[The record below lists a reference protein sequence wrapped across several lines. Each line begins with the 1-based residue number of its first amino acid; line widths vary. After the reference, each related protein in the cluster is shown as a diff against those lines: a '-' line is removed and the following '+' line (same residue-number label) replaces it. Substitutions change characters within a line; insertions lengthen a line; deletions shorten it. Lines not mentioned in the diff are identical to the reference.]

1 MNNNIKLPVVKF
13 ESTNE
18 TLENTNFKK
27 VKIYIMHTGE
37 NLNGSVFTVDS
48 INKSIDTLSNIPILA
63 YVVKEDSQNKDFAGH
78 ETDFDIFTDEDGVIK
93 VKEYYLEQPI
103 GVIPETNDYFME
115 EIDGETYLGCYGYIW
130 KCYSNDA
137 YDILEEDQE
146 KEISM
151 EILIRNC
158 TYDRKGRC
166 HINSFEFLGI
176 TCLGANVPG
185 AMGANCTIN
194 MSFSTDE
201 ENQEFFKSV
210 DKLNKLLKCQRE
222 EGLSVDNIEKK
233 EFAEDEVCPEC
244 GKNPCECDDMEDDV
258 EENACGKKKC
268 STEDSDDNACKTK
281 KCSED
286 DVEENACGKKKC
298 STEDSDDN
306 ACKTK
311 KCEVEDSEDEACKTK
326 KCSEDEVDENAC
338 KTKKCS
344 EDDVEE
350 NACGGKKKNNEVED
364 SEDEACKKKCST
376 EDSEDNACKTKK
388 CSEDDVEENACGKK
402 NKCEVEDSD
411 DNACGK
417 KKNNEV
423 EDSEDEACKTKKCSV
438 ETEEFAL
445 SLNNTFRAIRRCLD
459 SYTYEYTS
467 FWGDT
472 YTCKKYYV
480 EDLIPTESIA
490 IVYDEE
496 EGINYGIKYALDNDD
511 VVLSMDDKRVYI
523 QEWRAKEAGFSKFEC
538 DDKSKAKEEIFK
550 AVGEELKEL
559 REFKANVEAQEAKA
573 EFDAEVKAVLSKF
586 NFEEEEISDLVEKV
600 YNKSMDLEMFET
612 FLFALEA
619 KKTRAEKE
627 KFSAREKEN
636 SLGVVDLNEV
646 KEEPK
651 TKYSNI
657 LEKYG
662 KKNK

>member
-1 MNNNIKLPVVKF
+1 MNNNLKLPVVKF

-37 NLNGSVFTVDS
+37 NLNGSVFTTDS
-48 INKSIDTLSNIPILA
+48 INKSINTLSNIPILA

-185 AMGANCTIN
+185 AMGDKCTIN

-222 EGLSVDNIEKK
+222 EGLSVENIENKV
-233 EFAEDEVCPEC
+233 FAEDEVCPEC
-244 GKNPCECDDMEDDV
+244 GKNPCECDDM
-258 EENACGKKKC
+258 
-268 STEDSDDNACKTK
+268 
-281 KCSED
+281 ED

-364 SEDEACKKKCST
+364 SEDEACKKKCS
-376 EDSEDNACKTKK
+376 
-388 CSEDDVEENACGKK
+388 
-402 NKCEVEDSD
+402 
-411 DNACGK
+411 
-417 KKNNEV
+417 
-423 EDSEDEACKTKKCSV
+423 V

-511 VVLSMDDKRVYI
+511 VVLSIDDKKVYI

-636 SLGVVDLNEV
+636 SIGVVDLNEV

>member
-1 MNNNIKLPVVKF
+1 MNNNLKLPVVKF

-185 AMGANCTIN
+185 AMGDKCTIN

-244 GKNPCECDDMEDDV
+244 GKNPCECDDM
-258 EENACGKKKC
+258 
-268 STEDSDDNACKTK
+268 
-281 KCSED
+281 ED

-511 VVLSMDDKRVYI
+511 VVLSIDDKKVYI

-636 SLGVVDLNEV
+636 SIGVVDLNEV

>member
-185 AMGANCTIN
+185 AMGDKCTIN

-222 EGLSVDNIEKK
+222 EGLSVENIENKV
-233 EFAEDEVCPEC
+233 FAEDEVCPEC

-268 STEDSDDNACKTK
+268 STEDSDD
-281 KCSED
+281 
-286 DVEENACGKKKC
+286 
-298 STEDSDDN
+298 
-306 ACKTK
+306 
-311 KCEVEDSEDEACKTK
+311 
-326 KCSEDEVDENAC
+326 NAC

-511 VVLSMDDKRVYI
+511 VVLSIDDKKVYI

-619 KKTRAEKE
+619 KKNRAEKE

-636 SLGVVDLNEV
+636 SIGVVDLNEV

>member
-13 ESTNE
+13 ETTNE

-37 NLNGSVFTVDS
+37 NLNGSVFTTDS
-48 INKSIDTLSNIPILA
+48 INKSINTLSNIPILA
-63 YVVKEDSQNKDFAGH
+63 YVVKEDSQNKDYGGH
-78 ETDFDIFTDEDGVIK
+78 ETDFDIFTDSDGKIK

-115 EIDGETYLGCYGYIW
+115 EINGETYLGCYGYIW

-158 TYDRKGRC
+158 TYDRKGLC
-166 HINSFEFLGI
+166 HVNSFEFLGI

-185 AMGANCTIN
+185 AMGDKCTIN

-222 EGLSVDNIEKK
+222 EGLSVENIEKK
-233 EFAEDEVCPEC
+233 DFAEEEVCPEC
-244 GKNPCECDDMEDDV
+244 GKNPCECDI
-258 EENACGKKKC
+258 EE
-268 STEDSDDNACKTK
+268 NACKTK

-286 DVEENACGKKKC
+286 EVDENACKTKKC
-298 STEDSDDN
+298 EVEDSDDN

-311 KCEVEDSEDEACKTK
+311 KCEVEDSDDNACKK

-376 EDSEDNACKTKK
+376 EDSDDNACKTK
-388 CSEDDVEENACGKK
+388 
-402 NKCEVEDSD
+402 KCEVEDSD
-411 DNACGK
+411 DNACK
-417 KKNNEV
+417 KKCEV

-445 SLNNTFRAIRRCLD
+445 SLNNTFRAIRKCLD

-480 EDLIPTESIA
+480 EDLIPTESVA

-496 EGINYGIKYALDNDD
+496 EGMNYGIKYSLDNDD
-511 VVLSMDDKRVYI
+511 VVLNMNDKKVYI
-523 QEWRAKEAGFSKFEC
+523 QEWRVKEEGFSKFEC
-538 DDKSKAKEEIFK
+538 DDKSKAKEEIFEAIGK
-550 AVGEELKEL
+550 ELKEL
-559 REFKANVEAQEAKA
+559 REFKADVEDKEAKA
-573 EFDAEVKAVLSKF
+573 EFDAQVEGVLAKF
-586 NFEEEEISDLVEKV
+586 NFEEEEVSDLVEKV
-600 YNKSMDLEMFET
+600 YNKSIDLEMFET

-627 KFSAREKEN
+627 KFSAREREN
-636 SLGVVDLNEV
+636 SLGIVDFNEAN
-646 KEEPK
+646 EEPK
-651 TKYSNI
+651 QKYSNI
-657 LEKYG
+657 LDEYG

>member
-13 ESTNE
+13 ETTNE

-93 VKEYYLEQPI
+93 IKEYYLEQPI

-185 AMGANCTIN
+185 AMGDKCTIN

-222 EGLSVDNIEKK
+222 EGLSVENIENKV
-233 EFAEDEVCPEC
+233 FAEDEVCPEC

-268 STEDSDDNACKTK
+268 STEDSEDNACKT
-281 KCSED
+281 
-286 DVEENACGKKKC
+286 KKC

-326 KCSEDEVDENAC
+326 KCSEDEVDE
-338 KTKKCS
+338 
-344 EDDVEE
+344 
-350 NACGGKKKNNEVED
+350 
-364 SEDEACKKKCST
+364 
-376 EDSEDNACKTKK
+376 NACKTKK

-511 VVLSMDDKRVYI
+511 VVLSIDDKKVYI

-619 KKTRAEKE
+619 KKNRAEKE

-636 SLGVVDLNEV
+636 SIGVVDLNEV

>member
-1 MNNNIKLPVVKF
+1 
-13 ESTNE
+13 
-18 TLENTNFKK
+18 
-27 VKIYIMHTGE
+27 
-37 NLNGSVFTVDS
+37 
-48 INKSIDTLSNIPILA
+48 
-63 YVVKEDSQNKDFAGH
+63 
-78 ETDFDIFTDEDGVIK
+78 
-93 VKEYYLEQPI
+93 
-103 GVIPETNDYFME
+103 
-115 EIDGETYLGCYGYIW
+115 
-130 KCYSNDA
+130 
-137 YDILEEDQE
+137 
-146 KEISM
+146 
-151 EILIRNC
+151 
-158 TYDRKGRC
+158 
-166 HINSFEFLGI
+166 
-176 TCLGANVPG
+176 
-185 AMGANCTIN
+185 MGDKCTIN

-258 EENACGKKKC
+258 E
-268 STEDSDDNACKTK
+268 D
-281 KCSED
+281 
-286 DVEENACGKKKC
+286 NACGKKKC

-311 KCEVEDSEDEACKTK
+311 KCEVEDSEDNACKTK
-326 KCSEDEVDENAC
+326 KCEVEDSEDEAC
-338 KTKKCS
+338 KKKCS

-364 SEDEACKKKCST
+364 SEDEACKKKCEV
-376 EDSEDNACKTKK
+376 EDS
-388 CSEDDVEENACGKK
+388 EENACGKK
-402 NKCEVEDSD
+402 NKCEVEDS
-411 DNACGK
+411 
-417 KKNNEV
+417 
-423 EDSEDEACKTKKCSV
+423 EDEACKKKCSV

-472 YTCKKYYV
+472 YTCPKYYV

-523 QEWRAKEAGFSKFEC
+523 QEWRAKEEGFSKFEC

-619 KKTRAEKE
+619 KKNRAEKE

-636 SLGVVDLNEV
+636 SLGVVDFNEV

>member
-1 MNNNIKLPVVKF
+1 
-13 ESTNE
+13 
-18 TLENTNFKK
+18 
-27 VKIYIMHTGE
+27 
-37 NLNGSVFTVDS
+37 
-48 INKSIDTLSNIPILA
+48 
-63 YVVKEDSQNKDFAGH
+63 
-78 ETDFDIFTDEDGVIK
+78 
-93 VKEYYLEQPI
+93 
-103 GVIPETNDYFME
+103 
-115 EIDGETYLGCYGYIW
+115 
-130 KCYSNDA
+130 
-137 YDILEEDQE
+137 
-146 KEISM
+146 
-151 EILIRNC
+151 
-158 TYDRKGRC
+158 
-166 HINSFEFLGI
+166 
-176 TCLGANVPG
+176 
-185 AMGANCTIN
+185 MGDKCTIN

-222 EGLSVDNIEKK
+222 EGLSVENIEKK
-233 EFAEDEVCPEC
+233 DFAEEEVCPEC
-244 GKNPCECDDMEDDV
+244 GKNPCECDI
-258 EENACGKKKC
+258 EE
-268 STEDSDDNACKTK
+268 NACKTK
-281 KCSED
+281 KCEVEDSED
-286 DVEENACGKKKC
+286 EACKTKKC

-311 KCEVEDSEDEACKTK
+311 KCEVEDSDDNACKK

-376 EDSEDNACKTKK
+376 EDSDDNACKTK
-388 CSEDDVEENACGKK
+388 
-402 NKCEVEDSD
+402 KCEVEDSD
-411 DNACGK
+411 DNACK
-417 KKNNEV
+417 KKCEV

-445 SLNNTFRAIRRCLD
+445 SLNNTFRAIRKCLD

-480 EDLIPTESIA
+480 EDLIPTESVA

-496 EGINYGIKYALDNDD
+496 EGMNYGIKYSLDNDD
-511 VVLSMDDKRVYI
+511 VVLNMNDKKVYI
-523 QEWRAKEAGFSKFEC
+523 QEWRVKEEGFSKFEC
-538 DDKSKAKEEIFK
+538 DDKSKAKEEIFE
-550 AVGEELKEL
+550 AVGKELKEL
-559 REFKANVEAQEAKA
+559 REFKADVEDKEAKA
-573 EFDAEVKAVLSKF
+573 EFDAQVEDVLAKF
-586 NFEEEEISDLVEKV
+586 NFEEEEVSDLVEKV
-600 YNKSMDLEMFET
+600 YNKSIDLEMFET

-636 SLGVVDLNEV
+636 SLGVVDFNEAN
-646 KEEPK
+646 EEPK
-651 TKYSNI
+651 QKYSNI

>member
-1 MNNNIKLPVVKF
+1 MNNNLKLPVVKF

-185 AMGANCTIN
+185 AMGDKCTIN

-222 EGLSVDNIEKK
+222 EGLSVENIENKV
-233 EFAEDEVCPEC
+233 FAEDEVCPEC

-268 STEDSDDNACKTK
+268 STEDSDDN
-281 KCSED
+281 
-286 DVEENACGKKKC
+286 
-298 STEDSDDN
+298 
-306 ACKTK
+306 
-311 KCEVEDSEDEACKTK
+311 ACKTK

-523 QEWRAKEAGFSKFEC
+523 QEWRAKEEGFSKFEC

-619 KKTRAEKE
+619 KKNRAEKE

-636 SLGVVDLNEV
+636 SIGVVDLNEV

>member
-1 MNNNIKLPVVKF
+1 MNNNLKLPVVKF

-185 AMGANCTIN
+185 AMGDKCTIN

-222 EGLSVDNIEKK
+222 EGLSVENIEKK
-233 EFAEDEVCPEC
+233 VFAEDEVCPEC
-244 GKNPCECDDMEDDV
+244 GKNPCECDDV
-258 EENACGKKKC
+258 
-268 STEDSDDNACKTK
+268 
-281 KCSED
+281 
-286 DVEENACGKKKC
+286 
-298 STEDSDDN
+298 
-306 ACKTK
+306 
-311 KCEVEDSEDEACKTK
+311 
-326 KCSEDEVDENAC
+326 
-338 KTKKCS
+338 

-364 SEDEACKKKCST
+364 SDDNACGKKKKCST
-376 EDSEDNACKTKK
+376 EDSEDDKEDDVEDKEDEACKTKKCSTEDKEEDKEEKCSVEDSDDNACKTKK
-388 CSEDDVEENACGKK
+388 CSEDKEDEEDDVEENACGKK
-402 NKCEVEDSD
+402 KKC
-411 DNACGK
+411 
-417 KKNNEV
+417 EV

-472 YTCKKYYV
+472 YTCPKYYV

-490 IVYDEE
+490 VVYDEE

-523 QEWRAKEAGFSKFEC
+523 QEWRAKEEGFSKFEC

-573 EFDAEVKAVLSKF
+573 EFDAEVKAVLAKF

-619 KKTRAEKE
+619 KKNRAEKE

-636 SLGVVDLNEV
+636 SIGVVDFNEV

>member
-1 MNNNIKLPVVKF
+1 
-13 ESTNE
+13 
-18 TLENTNFKK
+18 
-27 VKIYIMHTGE
+27 
-37 NLNGSVFTVDS
+37 
-48 INKSIDTLSNIPILA
+48 
-63 YVVKEDSQNKDFAGH
+63 
-78 ETDFDIFTDEDGVIK
+78 
-93 VKEYYLEQPI
+93 
-103 GVIPETNDYFME
+103 
-115 EIDGETYLGCYGYIW
+115 
-130 KCYSNDA
+130 
-137 YDILEEDQE
+137 
-146 KEISM
+146 
-151 EILIRNC
+151 
-158 TYDRKGRC
+158 
-166 HINSFEFLGI
+166 
-176 TCLGANVPG
+176 
-185 AMGANCTIN
+185 MGANCTIN

-222 EGLSVDNIEKK
+222 EGLSVENIENKV
-233 EFAEDEVCPEC
+233 FAEDEVCPEC

-281 KCSED
+281 KCEVEDSED
-286 DVEENACGKKKC
+286 EACKTKKC

-311 KCEVEDSEDEACKTK
+311 KCSKDKEDE
-326 KCSEDEVDENAC
+326 
-338 KTKKCS
+338 
-344 EDDVEE
+344 
-350 NACGGKKKNNEVED
+350 
-364 SEDEACKKKCST
+364 
-376 EDSEDNACKTKK
+376 
-388 CSEDDVEENACGKK
+388 EDDVEENACGKK
-402 NKCEVEDSD
+402 KKCEVEDSD

-472 YTCKKYYV
+472 YTCPKYYV

-490 IVYDEE
+490 VVYDEE

-523 QEWRAKEAGFSKFEC
+523 QEWRAKEEGFSKFEC

-586 NFEEEEISDLVEKV
+586 NFEEEEIV
-600 YNKSMDLEMFET
+600 
-612 FLFALEA
+612 
-619 KKTRAEKE
+619 R
-627 KFSAREKEN
+627 
-636 SLGVVDLNEV
+636 
-646 KEEPK
+646 
-651 TKYSNI
+651 I
-657 LEKYG
+657 
-662 KKNK
+662 

>member
-48 INKSIDTLSNIPILA
+48 INKSINTLSNIPILA

-185 AMGANCTIN
+185 AMGDKCTIN

-222 EGLSVDNIEKK
+222 EGLSVENIEKK
-233 EFAEDEVCPEC
+233 DFAEEEVCPEC
-244 GKNPCECDDMEDDV
+244 GKNPCECDI
-258 EENACGKKKC
+258 EE
-268 STEDSDDNACKTK
+268 
-281 KCSED
+281 
-286 DVEENACGKKKC
+286 
-298 STEDSDDN
+298 N

-311 KCEVEDSEDEACKTK
+311 KCEVEDSEDEACKTKKCSVEDSDDNACKTKKCEVEDSDDNACKK

-376 EDSEDNACKTKK
+376 EDSDDNACKTKK
-388 CSEDDVEENACGKK
+388 CSEDEVDENACKTKK
-402 NKCEVEDSD
+402 C
-411 DNACGK
+411 
-417 KKNNEV
+417 EV

-445 SLNNTFRAIRRCLD
+445 SLNNTFRAIRKCLD

-480 EDLIPTESIA
+480 EDLIPTESVA

-496 EGINYGIKYALDNDD
+496 EGINYGIKYSLDNDD
-511 VVLSMDDKRVYI
+511 VVLNMNDKKVYI
-523 QEWRAKEAGFSKFEC
+523 QEWRVKEEGFSKFEC
-538 DDKSKAKEEIFK
+538 DDKSKAKEEIFE
-550 AVGEELKEL
+550 AVGKELKEL
-559 REFKANVEAQEAKA
+559 REFKADVEDKEAKA
-573 EFDAEVKAVLSKF
+573 EFDAQVEGVLAKF
-586 NFEEEEISDLVEKV
+586 NFEEEEVSDLVEKV
-600 YNKSMDLEMFET
+600 YNKSIDLEMFET

-627 KFSAREKEN
+627 KFSAREREN
-636 SLGVVDLNEV
+636 SLGIVDFNEAN
-646 KEEPK
+646 EEPK
-651 TKYSNI
+651 QKYSNI
-657 LEKYG
+657 LDEYG

>member
-1 MNNNIKLPVVKF
+1 MNNNLKLPVVKF

-185 AMGANCTIN
+185 AMGDKCTIN

-222 EGLSVDNIEKK
+222 EGLSVENIENKV
-233 EFAEDEVCPEC
+233 FAEDEVCPEC

-268 STEDSDDNACKTK
+268 STEDSDD
-281 KCSED
+281 
-286 DVEENACGKKKC
+286 
-298 STEDSDDN
+298 
-306 ACKTK
+306 
-311 KCEVEDSEDEACKTK
+311 
-326 KCSEDEVDENAC
+326 NAC

-511 VVLSMDDKRVYI
+511 VVLSIDDKRVYI
-523 QEWRAKEAGFSKFEC
+523 QEWRAKEEGFSKFEC

-559 REFKANVEAQEAKA
+559 REFKANVEAQESKA

-619 KKTRAEKE
+619 KKNRAEKE

-636 SLGVVDLNEV
+636 SIGVVDLNEV

>member
-1 MNNNIKLPVVKF
+1 
-13 ESTNE
+13 
-18 TLENTNFKK
+18 
-27 VKIYIMHTGE
+27 
-37 NLNGSVFTVDS
+37 
-48 INKSIDTLSNIPILA
+48 
-63 YVVKEDSQNKDFAGH
+63 
-78 ETDFDIFTDEDGVIK
+78 
-93 VKEYYLEQPI
+93 
-103 GVIPETNDYFME
+103 
-115 EIDGETYLGCYGYIW
+115 
-130 KCYSNDA
+130 
-137 YDILEEDQE
+137 
-146 KEISM
+146 
-151 EILIRNC
+151 
-158 TYDRKGRC
+158 
-166 HINSFEFLGI
+166 
-176 TCLGANVPG
+176 
-185 AMGANCTIN
+185 MGDKCTIN

-258 EENACGKKKC
+258 EDNACGKKKC
-268 STEDSDDNACKTK
+268 STEDS
-281 KCSED
+281 ED
-286 DVEENACGKKKC
+286 E
-298 STEDSDDN
+298 

-376 EDSEDNACKTKK
+376 EDSDDNACKTKK
-388 CSEDDVEENACGKK
+388 CSEDDVDENACGKK
-402 NKCEVEDSD
+402 NKCEVEDS
-411 DNACGK
+411 
-417 KKNNEV
+417 
-423 EDSEDEACKTKKCSV
+423 EDEACKKKCSV

-472 YTCKKYYV
+472 YTCPKYYV

-490 IVYDEE
+490 VVYDEE

-511 VVLSMDDKRVYI
+511 VVLNMDDKKVYI
-523 QEWRAKEAGFSKFEC
+523 QEWRAKEEGFSKFEC

-559 REFKANVEAQEAKA
+559 REFKADIEAKEAKA
-573 EFDAEVKAVLSKF
+573 EFDAEVEAVLAKF

-619 KKTRAEKE
+619 KKNRAEKE

-636 SLGVVDLNEV
+636 SLGVVDFNEV

>member
-1 MNNNIKLPVVKF
+1 MNNNLKLPVVKF

-185 AMGANCTIN
+185 AMGDKCTIN

-222 EGLSVDNIEKK
+222 EGLSVENIENKV
-233 EFAEDEVCPEC
+233 FAEDEVCPEC

-268 STEDSDDNACKTK
+268 STEDSD
-281 KCSED
+281 
-286 DVEENACGKKKC
+286 EN
-298 STEDSDDN
+298 
-306 ACKTK
+306 
-311 KCEVEDSEDEACKTK
+311 ACKTK

-388 CSEDDVEENACGKK
+388 CSEDDVEENACGGKKK
-402 NKCEVEDSD
+402 NNEVEDSD

-511 VVLSMDDKRVYI
+511 VVLSIDDKKVYI

-559 REFKANVEAQEAKA
+559 REFKADIEAKEAKA
-573 EFDAEVKAVLSKF
+573 EFDAEVEAVLAKF

-619 KKTRAEKE
+619 KKNRAEKE

-636 SLGVVDLNEV
+636 SIGVVDLNEV

>member
-1 MNNNIKLPVVKF
+1 
-13 ESTNE
+13 
-18 TLENTNFKK
+18 
-27 VKIYIMHTGE
+27 
-37 NLNGSVFTVDS
+37 
-48 INKSIDTLSNIPILA
+48 
-63 YVVKEDSQNKDFAGH
+63 
-78 ETDFDIFTDEDGVIK
+78 
-93 VKEYYLEQPI
+93 
-103 GVIPETNDYFME
+103 
-115 EIDGETYLGCYGYIW
+115 
-130 KCYSNDA
+130 
-137 YDILEEDQE
+137 
-146 KEISM
+146 
-151 EILIRNC
+151 
-158 TYDRKGRC
+158 
-166 HINSFEFLGI
+166 
-176 TCLGANVPG
+176 
-185 AMGANCTIN
+185 MGDKCTIN

-222 EGLSVDNIEKK
+222 EGLSVENIEKK
-233 EFAEDEVCPEC
+233 VFAEDEVCPEC
-244 GKNPCECDDMEDDV
+244 GKNPCECDDM
-258 EENACGKKKC
+258 
-268 STEDSDDNACKTK
+268 
-281 KCSED
+281 ED

-388 CSEDDVEENACGKK
+388 CSEDDVEENACKPKK
-402 NKCEVEDSD
+402 C
-411 DNACGK
+411 
-417 KKNNEV
+417 EV

-472 YTCKKYYV
+472 YTCPKYYV

-490 IVYDEE
+490 VVYDEE

-619 KKTRAEKE
+619 KKNRAEKE

-636 SLGVVDLNEV
+636 SIGVVDLNEV

>member
-1 MNNNIKLPVVKF
+1 MNNNLKLPVVKF

-185 AMGANCTIN
+185 AMGDKCTIN

-222 EGLSVDNIEKK
+222 EGLSVENIENKV
-233 EFAEDEVCPEC
+233 FAEDEVCPEC
-244 GKNPCECDDMEDDV
+244 GKNPCECDDM
-258 EENACGKKKC
+258 
-268 STEDSDDNACKTK
+268 
-281 KCSED
+281 ED

-350 NACGGKKKNNEVED
+350 NACGGKKKNNEV
-364 SEDEACKKKCST
+364 

-511 VVLSMDDKRVYI
+511 VVLSIDDKKVYI

-619 KKTRAEKE
+619 KKNRAEKE

-636 SLGVVDLNEV
+636 SLGVVDFNEV

>member
-1 MNNNIKLPVVKF
+1 
-13 ESTNE
+13 
-18 TLENTNFKK
+18 
-27 VKIYIMHTGE
+27 
-37 NLNGSVFTVDS
+37 
-48 INKSIDTLSNIPILA
+48 
-63 YVVKEDSQNKDFAGH
+63 
-78 ETDFDIFTDEDGVIK
+78 
-93 VKEYYLEQPI
+93 
-103 GVIPETNDYFME
+103 
-115 EIDGETYLGCYGYIW
+115 
-130 KCYSNDA
+130 
-137 YDILEEDQE
+137 
-146 KEISM
+146 
-151 EILIRNC
+151 
-158 TYDRKGRC
+158 
-166 HINSFEFLGI
+166 
-176 TCLGANVPG
+176 
-185 AMGANCTIN
+185 MGDKCTIN

-222 EGLSVDNIEKK
+222 EGLSVENIENKV
-233 EFAEDEVCPEC
+233 FAEDEVCPEC

-281 KCSED
+281 KC
-286 DVEENACGKKKC
+286 
-298 STEDSDDN
+298 
-306 ACKTK
+306 
-311 KCEVEDSEDEACKTK
+311 EVEDSEDNACKTK

-350 NACGGKKKNNEVED
+350 NACGSKKKNNEVED

-388 CSEDDVEENACGKK
+388 CSEDDVDENACGKK
-402 NKCEVEDSD
+402 NKCEVEDS
-411 DNACGK
+411 
-417 KKNNEV
+417 
-423 EDSEDEACKTKKCSV
+423 EDEACKKKCSV

-445 SLNNTFRAIRRCLD
+445 SLNNTFRAIRKCLD

-472 YTCKKYYV
+472 YTCPKYYV

-490 IVYDEE
+490 VVYDEE

-511 VVLSMDDKRVYI
+511 VVLSIDDKKVYI
-523 QEWRAKEAGFSKFEC
+523 QEWRVKEEGFSKFEC

-559 REFKANVEAQEAKA
+559 REFKANIEAKEEKA
-573 EFDAEVKAVLSKF
+573 QFDAEVEAVLAKF

-600 YNKSMDLEMFET
+600 YNKSIDLEMFET

-627 KFSAREKEN
+627 KFSAREREN
-636 SLGVVDLNEV
+636 SLGIVDFNEAN
-646 KEEPK
+646 EEPK
-651 TKYSNI
+651 QKYSNI
-657 LEKYG
+657 LDEYG
-662 KKNK
+662 KKK

>member
-1 MNNNIKLPVVKF
+1 
-13 ESTNE
+13 
-18 TLENTNFKK
+18 
-27 VKIYIMHTGE
+27 
-37 NLNGSVFTVDS
+37 
-48 INKSIDTLSNIPILA
+48 
-63 YVVKEDSQNKDFAGH
+63 
-78 ETDFDIFTDEDGVIK
+78 
-93 VKEYYLEQPI
+93 
-103 GVIPETNDYFME
+103 
-115 EIDGETYLGCYGYIW
+115 
-130 KCYSNDA
+130 
-137 YDILEEDQE
+137 
-146 KEISM
+146 M

-185 AMGANCTIN
+185 AMGDKCTIN

-222 EGLSVDNIEKK
+222 EGLSVENIENKV
-233 EFAEDEVCPEC
+233 FAEDEVCPEC

-258 EENACGKKKC
+258 EENACG
-268 STEDSDDNACKTK
+268 
-281 KCSED
+281 
-286 DVEENACGKKKC
+286 
-298 STEDSDDN
+298 
-306 ACKTK
+306 
-311 KCEVEDSEDEACKTK
+311 
-326 KCSEDEVDENAC
+326 
-338 KTKKCS
+338 
-344 EDDVEE
+344 
-350 NACGGKKKNNEVED
+350 
-364 SEDEACKKKCST
+364 KKKCST

-490 IVYDEE
+490 VVYDEE

-523 QEWRAKEAGFSKFEC
+523 QEWRAKEEGFSKFEC

-619 KKTRAEKE
+619 KKNRAEKE

-636 SLGVVDLNEV
+636 SIGVVDLNEV

>member
-1 MNNNIKLPVVKF
+1 MNNNLKLPVVKF

-185 AMGANCTIN
+185 AMGDKCTIN

-222 EGLSVDNIEKK
+222 EGLSVENIENKV
-233 EFAEDEVCPEC
+233 FAEDEVCPEC

-268 STEDSDDNACKTK
+268 STEDSEDNACKTKKCSTEDSDDNACKTK

-286 DVEENACGKKKC
+286 DVEENACGKKK
-298 STEDSDDN
+298 
-306 ACKTK
+306 
-311 KCEVEDSEDEACKTK
+311 
-326 KCSEDEVDENAC
+326 
-338 KTKKCS
+338 
-344 EDDVEE
+344 
-350 NACGGKKKNNEVED
+350 
-364 SEDEACKKKCST
+364 
-376 EDSEDNACKTKK
+376 
-388 CSEDDVEENACGKK
+388 
-402 NKCEVEDSD
+402 KCEVEDSD

-472 YTCKKYYV
+472 YTCPKYYV

-490 IVYDEE
+490 VVYDEE

-619 KKTRAEKE
+619 KKNRAEKE

-636 SLGVVDLNEV
+636 SIGVVDFNEV

>member
-185 AMGANCTIN
+185 AMGDKCTIN

-222 EGLSVDNIEKK
+222 EGLSVENIENKV
-233 EFAEDEVCPEC
+233 FAEDEVCPEC
-244 GKNPCECDDMEDDV
+244 GKNPCECDDM
-258 EENACGKKKC
+258 
-268 STEDSDDNACKTK
+268 
-281 KCSED
+281 ED

-350 NACGGKKKNNEVED
+350 NACGKKKNNEVED

-388 CSEDDVEENACGKK
+388 CSEDDVEE
-402 NKCEVEDSD
+402 
-411 DNACGK
+411 NACGK

-511 VVLSMDDKRVYI
+511 VVLSIDDKKVYI

-619 KKTRAEKE
+619 KKNRAEKE

-636 SLGVVDLNEV
+636 SIGVVDLNEV

>member
-1 MNNNIKLPVVKF
+1 
-13 ESTNE
+13 
-18 TLENTNFKK
+18 
-27 VKIYIMHTGE
+27 
-37 NLNGSVFTVDS
+37 
-48 INKSIDTLSNIPILA
+48 
-63 YVVKEDSQNKDFAGH
+63 
-78 ETDFDIFTDEDGVIK
+78 
-93 VKEYYLEQPI
+93 
-103 GVIPETNDYFME
+103 
-115 EIDGETYLGCYGYIW
+115 
-130 KCYSNDA
+130 
-137 YDILEEDQE
+137 
-146 KEISM
+146 
-151 EILIRNC
+151 
-158 TYDRKGRC
+158 
-166 HINSFEFLGI
+166 
-176 TCLGANVPG
+176 
-185 AMGANCTIN
+185 MGDKCTIN

-281 KCSED
+281 KC
-286 DVEENACGKKKC
+286 
-298 STEDSDDN
+298 
-306 ACKTK
+306 
-311 KCEVEDSEDEACKTK
+311 EVEDSEDE
-326 KCSEDEVDENAC
+326 AC

-388 CSEDDVEENACGKK
+388 CSEDDVEDNACGKK
-402 NKCEVEDSD
+402 NKCEVEDS
-411 DNACGK
+411 
-417 KKNNEV
+417 
-423 EDSEDEACKTKKCSV
+423 EDEACKKKCSV

-511 VVLSMDDKRVYI
+511 VVLSIDDKKVYI
-523 QEWRAKEAGFSKFEC
+523 QEWRAKEEGYSKFEC
-538 DDKSKAKEEIFK
+538 DDKSKAKEEIFE
-550 AVGEELKEL
+550 AVGKELKEL
-559 REFKANVEAQEAKA
+559 REFKADVEDKEAKA
-573 EFDAEVKAVLSKF
+573 EFDAQVEGVLAKF
-586 NFEEEEISDLVEKV
+586 NFEEEEVSDLVEKV
-600 YNKSMDLEMFET
+600 YNKSIDLEMFET

-627 KFSAREKEN
+627 KFSAREREN
-636 SLGVVDLNEV
+636 SLGIVDFNEAN
-646 KEEPK
+646 EEPK
-651 TKYSNI
+651 QKYSNI
-657 LEKYG
+657 LDEYG
-662 KKNK
+662 KKK

>member
-1 MNNNIKLPVVKF
+1 MNNNLKLPVVKF

-185 AMGANCTIN
+185 AMGDKCTIN

-222 EGLSVDNIEKK
+222 EGLSVENIENKV
-233 EFAEDEVCPEC
+233 FAEDEVCPEC

-268 STEDSDDNACKTK
+268 STEDSD
-281 KCSED
+281 
-286 DVEENACGKKKC
+286 EN
-298 STEDSDDN
+298 
-306 ACKTK
+306 
-311 KCEVEDSEDEACKTK
+311 ACKTK

-511 VVLSMDDKRVYI
+511 VVLSIDDKKVYI

-636 SLGVVDLNEV
+636 SIGVVDLNEV

>member
-1 MNNNIKLPVVKF
+1 MNNNLKLPVVKF

-185 AMGANCTIN
+185 AMGDKCTIN

-222 EGLSVDNIEKK
+222 EGLSVENIENKV
-233 EFAEDEVCPEC
+233 FAEDEVCPEC
-244 GKNPCECDDMEDDV
+244 GKNPCECDDM
-258 EENACGKKKC
+258 
-268 STEDSDDNACKTK
+268 
-281 KCSED
+281 ED

-350 NACGGKKKNNEVED
+350 NACGGKKKNN
-364 SEDEACKKKCST
+364 
-376 EDSEDNACKTKK
+376 
-388 CSEDDVEENACGKK
+388 
-402 NKCEVEDSD
+402 EVEDSD

-511 VVLSMDDKRVYI
+511 VVLSIDDKRVYI
-523 QEWRAKEAGFSKFEC
+523 QEWRAKEEGFSKFEC

-619 KKTRAEKE
+619 KKNRAEKE

-636 SLGVVDLNEV
+636 SIGVVDLNEV

>member
-1 MNNNIKLPVVKF
+1 MNNNLKLPVVKF

-185 AMGANCTIN
+185 AMGDKCTIN

-222 EGLSVDNIEKK
+222 EGLSVENIEKK
-233 EFAEDEVCPEC
+233 VFAEDEVCPEC
-244 GKNPCECDDMEDDV
+244 GKNPCECDDM
-258 EENACGKKKC
+258 
-268 STEDSDDNACKTK
+268 
-281 KCSED
+281 
-286 DVEENACGKKKC
+286 
-298 STEDSDDN
+298 
-306 ACKTK
+306 
-311 KCEVEDSEDEACKTK
+311 
-326 KCSEDEVDENAC
+326 
-338 KTKKCS
+338 
-344 EDDVEE
+344 
-350 NACGGKKKNNEVED
+350 
-364 SEDEACKKKCST
+364 
-376 EDSEDNACKTKK
+376 
-388 CSEDDVEENACGKK
+388 EDDVEENACGKK

-511 VVLSMDDKRVYI
+511 VVLSIDDKRVYI
-523 QEWRAKEAGFSKFEC
+523 QEWRAKEEGFSKFEC

-636 SLGVVDLNEV
+636 SIGVVDLNEV